1 MQAHA
6 PHSRPQST
14 CTFLIWLPKQP
25 SLSTVSLGS
34 HTCLLYASF
43 NKTSIG
49 LTCLPALTSL
59 YLNTA
64 LTSLCDPLRYSLYFS
79 WVVVN
84 FSLII
89 SPVICCW
96 TLAHQPASWHPVCSE
111 ERLCVPLNKR
121 EFNRIG
127 TEFQDPPDN
136 LKGWLAKHSLH
147 CYQNALLN
155 AQLVKNPPAMQ
166 ETWVRSL
173 GLEDPLEKGKATHSS
188 VLGWR
193 IPWAI

>member
-1 MQAHA
+1 MPHTAA
-6 PHSRPQST
+6 PRARVRYLYDFPNSPHCQQSP
-14 CTFLIWLPKQP
+14 LAP
-25 SLSTVSLGS
+25 S
-34 HTCLLYASF
+34 TCLLYASF

-49 LTCLPALTSL
+49 LICLPVLTSL

-64 LTSLCDPLRYSLYFS
+64 LTFLCDPLRYSLYFS

-111 ERLCVPLNKR
+111 EGLCVPFNKR

-127 TEFQDPPDN
+127 TEFQDRPDN

-173 GLEDPLEKGKATHSS
+173 GWEDPLEKGKATHSS
-188 VLGWR
+188 VVGWR